1 MILEL
6 GQISLAR
13 AGGIRPGR
21 YQGRG
26 RGRPRWTPAEI
37 RPGSPDPGVPR
48 TQVQSQRSNNYDFR
62 VGQNFPGTCRW
73 NPARPVP
80 GARPR
85 PPPRRSWE
93 AVGLI
98 VAPSLEQLW
107 GACGSRETSQ
117 MRSRDFQ
124 ETTRDDPNR
133 LLGVPLEIGPPE
145 RGREPQGD
153 NPGDPKEASRRR
165 GAQVLIN
172 TKRG

>member
-80 GARPR
+80 GAGPG
-85 PPPRRSWE
+85 PPPRPRCRPPNPPRG
-93 AVGLI
+93 VGERY
-98 VAPSLEQLW
+98 ASYWPRPWS
-107 GACGSRETSQ
+107 
-117 MRSRDFQ
+117 DF
-124 ETTRDDPNR
+124 
-133 LLGVPLEIGPPE
+133 GVPVGA
-145 RGREPQGD
+145 GRL
-153 NPGDPKEASRRR
+153 PK
-165 GAQVLIN
+165 
-172 TKRG
+172 